1 MSEQR
6 YAWALER
13 RSELTAAIEASLAG
27 ADVLAGPTVGYT
39 APEQDPPFGV
49 GDDNAEGRF
58 TGPYNLSGHPAVSLP
73 VPSAGLPAGLQ
84 LAGHHGRDQALLRVA
99 IAAEEL
105 MPGHRPA
112 RS

>member
-1 MSEQR
+1 
-6 YAWALER
+6 
-13 RSELTAAIEASLAG
+13 
-27 ADVLAGPTVGYT
+27 VGFT

-73 VPSAGLPAGLQ
+73 VPSAGRPAGLQ

-99 IAAEEL
+99 AAADEL
-105 MPGHRPA
+105 LGKVASRRA
-112 RS
+112 ALVNGS